1 MFFHKSDK
9 ILIRNHRLSIRR
21 VNKNGENI
29 YQTYRQY
36 HYDESGEVLHEGELE
51 CAISIT
57 NSQVELFHKG
67 MGSRKYYPSPDS
79 YAELGR
85 SGVTKHD

>member
-1 MFFHKSDK
+1 M
-9 ILIRNHRLSIRR
+9 
-21 VNKNGENI
+21 
-29 YQTYRQY
+29 
-36 HYDESGEVLHEGELE
+36 HEGELE
-51 CAISIT
+51 CAISVS

-85 SGVTKHD
+85 SGVTKHDYN